1 VYGGG
6 GGGKEVSVTES
17 VRTCPTCRLA
27 VDQDARFC
35 PNCGARMD
43 GEQGG
48 PIAYSQP
55 EPRLFGVLAPVPT
68 FVLAVVLLVG
78 ALIALIAQS
87 WVLGIM
93 LLAFSAAVFVLF
105 YGAAERDPSS
115 SVARAALG
123 TVAQVSGWTRFA
135 QGSAGAWGSAG
146 RRLFDLRRELR
157 PLRAERR
164 EVQSALGD
172 AAYRQD
178 EAAVASLRARMS
190 EIDDAIA
197 ANERKQE
204 EVRTKARHRVDDERF
219 AVRETQYLPPDDAE
233 SPP

>member
-1 VYGGG
+1 
-6 GGGKEVSVTES
+6 
-17 VRTCPTCRLA
+17 
-27 VDQDARFC
+27 
-35 PNCGARMD
+35 M
-43 GEQGG
+43 
-48 PIAYSQP
+48 
-55 EPRLFGVLAPVPT
+55 LAPVPT

-93 LLAFSAAVFVLF
+93 LLAFAAAVFVLF

-197 ANERKQE
+197 ANCGS
-204 EVRTKARHRVDDERF
+204 RTRSARRREIASTTSGSRSGRPSTSRPTTPSRSPRHAGRDRSDRPPVGELTGVSQPRRFRMRTFTLLTAILAVLLALVALAGCGDDDEAGVTR
-219 AVRETQYLPPDDAE
+219 
-233 SPP
+233 